1 MCKKNCVLFKVKK
14 YLGDIRIFEKINM
27 IQCLP
32 QFCLRK
38 MLHTFKNIIGIICI
52 FSIQGQVQVLTD
64 RLKWEKIEMNDD
76 DFPFWHSPHLSADCC
91 NAPFLLL
98 WYLTLS
104 YFFFR
109 NAKMYHLRLLM
120 RPFISM
126 ICYISVGYFTLQH
139 NLHTLDW
146 HWFILQ
152 KRS

>member
-1 MCKKNCVLFKVKK
+1 MQEKLCVVQSQKIFRRHPHFWENQYDSMFTTIL
-14 YLGDIRIFEKINM
+14 IRE
-27 IQCLP
+27 
-32 QFCLRK
+32 
-38 MLHTFKNIIGIICI
+38 MLHTFKNDIGIICI

-109 NAKMYHLRLLM
+109 NAKMYHWRLLM